1 MKKIKGQSKAVK
13 MKYLM
18 YLFAASL
25 VVMLPVRLYQLLALT
40 ELDTGFFSESNFTVT
55 LVYVFALAVPLL
67 FISLSFVSKEVPS
80 PMLPVGKNYALGI
93 ASLVF
98 SAALLYDAIIN
109 AFYIIPSAASSLSI
123 VLSVIASNIA
133 QSGGAFLLARIV
145 FAFLGCV
152 WFLIFAVSNLG
163 GNASYKNYKLLALAP
178 VCWAASRLVT
188 YLTSPISF
196 VNITELMFELY
207 MLMFLMLFLITSA
220 RISTG
225 VFSEDGMWGIYG
237 FGLSAAFFGAV
248 VTVPRVVVLIIGRDA
263 VSGYSFEPADLGA
276 LIYTVCYIFASFGI
290 GFDEASQNRRLV
302 SEVVLPEDGVVVR
315 KSASASEEAPDI
327 QSAAPPKEEIHGIFK
342 VEDEV
347 IENAPEEEAVTESPA
362 VDIAENTASKKTEA
376 PVREE
381 KSESSLPE
389 NKGKEAFEAKN
400 TEASEE
406 FFTLPEEESVKA
418 EENNAEKDYGE
429 LLKGFEKS
437 AEKTAEAEKD
447 TKKHKGSLLKSK
459 SERKEAKVENTAP
472 KAESDDTLGFSAE
485 GFFAESGEDEEV
497 PQDTGRKAGK
507 GSKLDKLRE
516 TAVSA
521 ENEENPTVGKPSDK
535 EKKVSSADKKA
546 LRLEKKA
553 QKSAAKKEKAEKAQA
568 EKARK
573 AAEAEA
579 KKAEKAEKEAKE
591 KAAKAEKAAQEKKV
605 SAEKNAAA
613 DSKNKNASKNE
624 KKQSLEKDKKK
635 KAPETNKKQN
645 SSSDSKNKSAS
656 KKSEKKPEKKDD
668 KKSAEKPDKKQNKNT
683 EKKKKTP
690 EKETREKSGLFG
702 KKSKETPEE
711 EIISAVS
718 LKDMKNGKKN

>member
-13 MKYLM
+13 MKYLL

-40 ELDTGFFSESNFTVT
+40 ELDTGFFVGSDFTVT
-55 LVYVFALAVPLL
+55 LVYVLALVVPLL

-98 SAALLYDAIIN
+98 SASLLYDAIIK
-109 AFYIIPSAASSLSI
+109 AFKVIPSAAGSLSI
-123 VLSVIASNIA
+123 ALSVIASNLA
-133 QSGGAFLLARIV
+133 ESGGAFLLARII
-145 FAFLGCV
+145 FALLGCV

-237 FGLSAAFFGAV
+237 FGLCAAFFGAI
-248 VTVPRVVVLIIGRDA
+248 VTVPRIVVLIIGRDA

-290 GFDEASQNRRLV
+290 GFDEVSQNRRLV

-315 KSASASEEAPDI
+315 KSASASEEAHDI
-327 QSAAPPKEEIHGIFK
+327 QNIAPLKEEVHGIFK

-347 IENAPEEEAVTESPA
+347 IENAPEEEAVPEAPAADFVKETAFEKFASP
-362 VDIAENTASKKTEA
+362 VAEEKTEA
-376 PVREE
+376 SFENEQVKE
-381 KSESSLPE
+381 SLNTESS
-389 NKGKEAFEAKN
+389 
-400 TEASEE
+400 EASEE
-406 FFTLPEEESVKA
+406 FFTLPEEDAGKA
-418 EENNAEKDYGE
+418 SSTDTEKDYGE
-429 LLKGFEKS
+429 LLKGFEES
-437 AEKTAEAEKD
+437 SEKAVTEEKEK
-447 TKKHKGSLLKSK
+447 KKHKGGILKSK
-459 SERKEAKVENTAP
+459 NEREKDNAEKESFEACA
-472 KAESDDTLGFSAE
+472 DDALSFSAE

-497 PQDTGRKAGK
+497 PADTGKKNKKA
-507 GSKLDKLRE
+507 SKLDKLRE
-516 TAVSA
+516 TAESA
-521 ENEENPTVGKPSDK
+521 ENEKLSAQEKTSDK
-535 EKKVSSADKKA
+535 EKTDRTADKKA

-553 QKSAAKKEKAEKAQA
+553 QRSAAKKEKAEKAQA

-579 KKAEKAEKEAKE
+579 KKTEKAKKEADARAEKA
-591 KAAKAEKAAQEKKV
+591 KANAEKKAF
-605 SAEKNAAA
+605 A
-613 DSKNKNASKNE
+613 DSKQKNAPE
-624 KKQSLEKDKKK
+624 KTEKQSSKKDEKK
-635 KAPETNKKQN
+635 KAPETNKQQN
-645 SSSDSKNKSAS
+645 KAADSKSKGAS
-656 KKSEKKPEKKDD
+656 KKSEKKPDKKDVKVSD
-668 KKSAEKPDKKQNKNT
+668 KKSEKKQNNKAE
-683 EKKKKTP
+683 EKKKKAA
-690 EKETREKSGLFG
+690 EQKSREKSGLFG
-702 KKSKETPEE
+702 KKSEE
-711 EIISAVS
+711 DAEDEIISAVS